1 MWHNHRSAQCDRHF
15 ERLIYSRSAA
25 AVFSS
30 RRIMKK
36 LNKLATLIAT
46 AALAT
51 AAGAQTID
59 NWRAA
64 DGTVWK
70 NGTNELCW
78 RDNFWTPATA
88 AAGCDGAIVAPKAA
102 PAPAPLAP
110 APAPVVTPAT
120 PSAAPAPAPVP
131 APVAA
136 AKVTYAA
143 DAFFDFDKAVLKPE
157 GKAKLDDL
165 VGKVK
170 DINLEVVIAVG
181 HTDAVGTDGYNQK
194 LSVKRSEA
202 VKAYLVSK
210 GIEKNRVYTE
220 GKGEKQPVAD
230 NKTSDG
236 RAKNRRVEVEVVGV
250 RGK

>member
-1 MWHNHRSAQCDRHF
+1 
-15 ERLIYSRSAA
+15 
-25 AVFSS
+25 
-30 RRIMKK
+30 MKK
-36 LNKLATLIAT
+36 LNKLAMLIAT
-46 AALAT
+46 AALAS
-51 AAGAQTID
+51 AAGAQSID

-78 RDNFWTPATA
+78 RDANWTPATA
-88 AAGCDGAIVAPKAA
+88 AEGCDGAIVAPKAA
-102 PAPAPLAP
+102 PAPAPMAP
-110 APAPVVTPAT
+110 AAAPVAEPAK
-120 PSAAPAPAPVP
+120 PAAAPAPAPAP

-165 VGKVK
+165 VAKVK
-170 DINLEVVIAVG
+170 GINLEVIIAVG
-181 HTDAVGTDGYNQK
+181 HTDAVGADGYNQK

-230 NKTSDG
+230 NKTKDG
-236 RAKNRRVEVEVVGV
+236 RAKNRRVEIEVVGT
-250 RGK
+250 RAK